1 MVQGAKGQNSTRLRK
16 RDAVSLTLSQLSY
29 PRVCARWPSKF
40 RIIQHVSPGNASPL
54 LRVSS
59 GRHTQSY
66 SVYYLLLWIWK
77 MAGTWTCTTFF
88 SESGRSP
95 PHESSATLNIHSVYG
110 LMLIRTRLCFCKACI
125 CLLSYINA
133 SGSQTFGFC
142 PCFITCHHTK
152 KSRTHGAILNQ
163 HSVLKRT
170 SI

>member
-1 MVQGAKGQNSTRLRK
+1 
-16 RDAVSLTLSQLSY
+16 
-29 PRVCARWPSKF
+29 
-40 RIIQHVSPGNASPL
+40 

-133 SGSQTFGFC
+133 SGSYA
-142 PCFITCHHTK
+142 CFLTNPKHL
-152 KSRTHGAILNQ
+152 G
-163 HSVLKRT
+163 SVLASLLATTPR
-170 SI
+170 SQEHMEPF